1 MMKSPLLMLN
11 SGVIMMFVGGIL
23 VPFLMVIKVIES
35 TYFLN
40 FFSWG
45 LSTMGL
51 ALGTIGFTMYS
62 KTEKK

>member
-11 SGVIMMFVGGIL
+11 SGVILMMIGGVL

-45 LSTMGL
+45 LSTLGL
-51 ALGTIGFTMYS
+51 ALGMIGFTLYS
-62 KTEKK
+62 KTQK